1 MTGNLPDV
9 QVIRPVYRTTSHVTS
24 PRALASE
31 SLLPFALVA
40 SGGVALLGLAAAMSW
55 VEWRWTLVALCGA
68 SVILPCGLLVLRG
81 RLALF
86 EPLTWFSVMF
96 LLLFVLRPAWD
107 LGHDE
112 FAYAGTVISPTFTRM
127 LVAGLLAGNGFV
139 LGYLAPAG
147 GALASRLPRPPS
159 PEPRRLLVWSG
170 VLLAIAVVA
179 FAIFFLQAHGWRDP
193 SGFFFRGEEW
203 AEQLAAVPTA
213 TSKYFIASIV
223 LVIPSTL
230 FLLYVRR
237 SMGTGARVGRIA
249 GWAAIAAITG
259 FLLYNLVGGQRH
271 YIIEMLGALA
281 VYHYLRRGRRPSVL
295 TLCAAALVALLIVS
309 GVRELREVPVG
320 GGHAH
325 SEQWLPWNAT
335 RQLFETKETGMAPA
349 LAAEMLVVP
358 DDLHYTYG
366 ETTLL
371 DPFVTLVPRQ
381 LWHGKPQPADQ
392 EVLAAVWGGRP
403 CTYGAQC
410 STFSPFG
417 APYRDA
423 GLVGVFFFA
432 LLFGAF
438 WRAAW
443 VYFLTNRNAPV
454 ALLAYSALL
463 PFMITWMRGN
473 FIFAAIQVTLVLAV
487 MVVGGA
493 LSRSDRAGGRITSR
507 EGNAPVALSGTTR
520 AFRSRR

>member
-1 MTGNLPDV
+1 V
-9 QVIRPVYRTTSHVTS
+9 AARPRRS
-24 PRALASE
+24 AAELAGE
-31 SLLPFALVA
+31 RWVAPFAWTIV
-40 SGGVALLGLAAAMSW
+40 GGFGVLWVAAAMSW
-55 VEWRWTLVALCGA
+55 LDWRWLLVALSAVC
-68 SVILPCGLLVLRG
+68 VTLPCGLLVVRG

-86 EPLTWFSVMF
+86 EPLTWFAVMF
-96 LLLFVLRPAWD
+96 LILFVLRPAWN
-107 LGHDE
+107 LGQDE
-112 FAYAGTVISPTFTRM
+112 FTYAGTVISPTFTRV
-127 LVAGLLAGNGFV
+127 LVAGLLAGTGFV

-159 PEPRRLLVWSG
+159 PEPGRLLVWSA
-170 VLLAIAVVA
+170 VLLAVALLA

-193 SGFFFRGEEW
+193 AGFFFRGEEW
-203 AEQLAAVPTA
+203 AKQLAAVPTA

-223 LVIPSTL
+223 LVIPATL
-230 FLLYVRR
+230 FLLYIRQ
-237 SMGTGARVGRIA
+237 SMGTGTRMRRIA
-249 GWAAIAAITG
+249 GWAAIASITG

-271 YIIEMLGALA
+271 YIVEMLGALA
-281 VYHYLRRGRRPSVL
+281 VYHYLRRGRCPSAL
-295 TLCAAALVALLIVS
+295 TLCAAALVALVIVS

-320 GGHAH
+320 GGRARAD
-325 SEQWLPWNAT
+325 QWLPWNAT

-358 DDLHYTYG
+358 ADLHYTYG

-403 CTYGAQC
+403 CTYGEQC

-417 APYRDA
+417 APYRD
-423 GLVGVFFFA
+423 GGMVGVFLFA

-443 VYFLTNRNAPV
+443 VYYVANRNAPV

-487 MVVGGA
+487 VVVGGA
-493 LSRSDRAGGRITSR
+493 LSRSDRDGGRLSSR
-507 EGNAPVALSGTTR
+507 EGNAPLAWSGTTR
-520 AFRSRR
+520 AFPSRR

>member
-281 VYHYLRRGRRPSVL
+281 VYHYLRRGRRP
-295 TLCAAALVALLIVS
+295 
-309 GVRELREVPVG
+309 
-320 GGHAH
+320 
-325 SEQWLPWNAT
+325 
-335 RQLFETKETGMAPA
+335 
-349 LAAEMLVVP
+349 
-358 DDLHYTYG
+358 
-366 ETTLL
+366 
-371 DPFVTLVPRQ
+371 
-381 LWHGKPQPADQ
+381 
-392 EVLAAVWGGRP
+392 
-403 CTYGAQC
+403 
-410 STFSPFG
+410 
-417 APYRDA
+417 
-423 GLVGVFFFA
+423 
-432 LLFGAF
+432 
-438 WRAAW
+438 
-443 VYFLTNRNAPV
+443 
-454 ALLAYSALL
+454 
-463 PFMITWMRGN
+463 
-473 FIFAAIQVTLVLAV
+473 
-487 MVVGGA
+487 
-493 LSRSDRAGGRITSR
+493 
-507 EGNAPVALSGTTR
+507 
-520 AFRSRR
+520 